1 MTERRA
7 AMRPANNARICVD
20 LTAATT
26 QVLAGAAP
34 ARRQQAAARHCAC
47 MSPLH
52 AQALAERLSE
62 GRADSLA
69 VAVDPSLASHD
80 QPSALTR
87 IAVDPRLGLAQRW
100 LAVAQRL
107 ECSHLLVIGC
117 DAPLVTL
124 DNARLVQR
132 ALTAAGPDSVVL
144 PTGVPLG
151 SAPVGL
157 GCGALE
163 RLARPGASGMPPIV
177 EQRLSAS
184 DRRCL
189 LGEWVDITL
198 SNPLGADLAQEYLE
212 PPAVRAFSGMSLA
225 CALLDD
231 PKRLLAQMAP
241 HLPGACAAAAMGAL
255 RAQAGRPRGPVV
267 IAGYYGFGNLG
278 DEAILG
284 AILHQLQA
292 HPSRRVV
299 VLSGD
304 PRKTAKEHGVESLD
318 LLAFDEI
325 LPLLAKA
332 SLLVIG
338 GGGLLQN
345 AFNVDARDL
354 LEQFTKPQGGLMH
367 FVLLALLARAAG
379 CRVMTW
385 CVGIDPV
392 FREELA
398 VDAARVLLRLCDR
411 AVVRD
416 RESMAF
422 CEGWKSIRGKIALG
436 ADASVAHPAVAA
448 LDRPQLADRERQVL
462 VVPRAWFTAATHPVS
477 GGTERSLLA
486 ARKAGLS
493 SAWASVCDAIAG
505 RGYRV
510 RLAALQTGEQGLDDE
525 SAAREIV
532 SQMPQPAQAEV
543 LRPASWGELL
553 QLASRSRAA
562 ICMRLHGA
570 LAALLAAT
578 PVIGVAYDPKVRVL
592 MESVGMSDFAIGL
605 QEFEASGGGAVLGAF
620 ARLEGEAGPICS
632 DLARAADRLRET
644 ANVAA
649 DAAQDILSRE
659 AEVTQ

>member
-1 MTERRA
+1 
-7 AMRPANNARICVD
+7 
-20 LTAATT
+20 
-26 QVLAGAAP
+26 
-34 ARRQQAAARHCAC
+34 

-69 VAVDPSLASHD
+69 VAVDPSLASRD
-80 QPSALTR
+80 QPTALTR
-87 IAVDPRLGLAQRW
+87 IAVDPRLGHAQRW
-100 LAVAQRL
+100 LAVANRL
-107 ECSHLLVIGC
+107 ECRHLLVIGC

-124 DNARLVQR
+124 ENARLVQR
-132 ALTAAGPDSVVL
+132 ALTAAGADSVVL
-144 PTGVPLG
+144 PVGMPIG

-157 GCGALE
+157 GRGALE
-163 RLARPGASGMPPIV
+163 RLARPGASGAPPVV
-177 EQRLSAS
+177 EQRFSGS

-198 SNPLGADLAQEYLE
+198 SSPLGADLAREYLE
-212 PPAVRAFSGMSLA
+212 PPAVRLFSGMSLA
-225 CALLDD
+225 RALLDD

-241 HLPGACAAAAMGAL
+241 HLPGPCAAAAMGAL
-255 RAQAGRPRGPVV
+255 RAREGRPGGPVV

-292 HPSRRVV
+292 DPSRRVV
-299 VLSGD
+299 VISGD
-304 PRKTAKEHGVESLD
+304 PRRTTKEHGVESRD

-325 LPLLAKA
+325 LPLLAQA

-398 VDAARVLLRLCDR
+398 VDAAHLLLRLCDR

-416 RESMAF
+416 PESLAF
-422 CEGWKSIRGKIALG
+422 CEGWRSVRGKIALG
-436 ADASVAHPAVAA
+436 ADASAAHPAVAA

-462 VVPRAWFTAATHPVS
+462 VVPRAWFTGATHPC
-477 GGTERSLLA
+477 GGADRSLLA
-486 ARKAGLS
+486 TLEAGLS
-493 SAWASVCDAIAG
+493 SAWASVCDAIAV

-525 SAAREIV
+525 SAAQAIAAKMRWSE
-532 SQMPQPAQAEV
+532 QAEV

-592 MESVGMSDFAIGL
+592 MESVGMGDFAIGL
-605 QEFEASGGGAVLGAF
+605 QEFEASGGGAVLAAF
-620 ARLEGEAGPICS
+620 ARLEGEAGRICS

-649 DAAQDILSRE
+649 DATQAILSRE
-659 AEVTQ
+659 EESTQ